1 MFGVKSRNCG
11 TLEASKPPTIPIFQ
25 VIQGKKYKNESQ
37 NCMASPL
44 FTCSQFSHFLM
55 EGAVLPVCLM
65 VKRWVRN
72 PNMVLA
78 KEQVGITFLHLGS
91 LTPSL
96 IVNSKQIPLEL

>member
-25 VIQGKKYKNESQ
+25 VIWGKNIKMRAKIVWPAHLYLLSIFPFPNGG
-37 NCMASPL
+37 CCVA
-44 FTCSQFSHFLM
+44 C
-55 EGAVLPVCLM
+55 V